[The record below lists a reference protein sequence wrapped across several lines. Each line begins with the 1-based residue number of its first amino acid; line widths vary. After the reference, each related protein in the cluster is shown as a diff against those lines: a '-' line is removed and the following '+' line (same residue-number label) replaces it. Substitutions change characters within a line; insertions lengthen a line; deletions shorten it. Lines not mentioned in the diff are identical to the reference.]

1 MKKIIILF
9 LFSINIFVLSSCSE
23 KISYTG
29 LIIDK
34 NNFNYE
40 NLNTKNEVIS
50 NLGNPSFVDPIE
62 KKYFYFSE
70 KIMTKNY
77 FNKKIDNRILVVF
90 NFNDDDMIINVEKF
104 DLNNEKNIKIVKKTT
119 SQELISQG
127 LIEKLF
133 GGIGKAPTSQ

>member
-1 MKKIIILF
+1 MYYLFRSFLVSLLFILF
-9 LFSINIFVLSSCSE
+9 VSCSE
-23 KISYTG
+23 KISYSG
-29 LIIDK
+29 KVIHYDS
-34 NNFNYE
+34 FNYTIMT
-40 NLNTKNEVIS
+40 NKNEVLNKIGQP
-50 NLGNPSFVDPIE
+50 NFIDPIE

-77 FNKKIDNRILVVF
+77 FNKKINNRILVVF

-119 SQELISQG
+119 SQELITQG

-133 GGIGKAPTSQ
+133 GGVGKAPTSQ

>member
-9 LFSINIFVLSSCSE
+9 LFSINICILLSCSE

-29 LIIDK
+29 LIIDE
-34 NNFNYE
+34 NDFNYE

-50 NLGNPSFVDPIE
+50 NLGNPSFIDPIE

-77 FNKKIDNRILVVF
+77 FNKKIDNRILIVF
-90 NFNDDDMIINVEKF
+90 NFNDEDKIIDVKKF

-133 GGIGKAPTSQ
+133 GGIGKVPTSQ